1 MDTKDLLVFFCCGT
15 IIVGSMFLCYYLY
28 SLVLIDAKAR
38 GLERPKLWAFISLG
52 GQSGGGL
59 LLYLFKRR
67 NYEVHLNP
75 QEQAAMDQL
84 KRKILAIFVMM
95 FLAIIFFVF
104 AMMPKMF

>member
-1 MDTKDLLVFFCCGT
+1 MDSRIILVIFCCGT
-15 IIVGSMFLCYYLY
+15 ILVGCMFLCYYTY
-28 SLVLIDAKAR
+28 SLVLMDAKAR
-38 GLERPKLWAFISLG
+38 GLERPKLWAFISLS

-67 NYEVHLNP
+67 NYEVHLSS

-104 AMMPKMF
+104 AMLPNMF